1 MLTAAV
7 ARYRCLA
14 VNNNLTEAAETE
26 LRINMLCECGPG
38 LVAFKLISTIPEL
51 FSSPPRRQDILGRG
65 ALRRGSRLLREVR
78 AGYWLLCDAGCV
90 MCKLV
95 L

>member
-26 LRINMLCECGPG
+26 LRINMLCECEPG
-38 LVAFKLISTIPEL
+38 LGSVELISTRT
-51 FSSPPRRQDILGRG
+51 F
-65 ALRRGSRLLREVR
+65 
-78 AGYWLLCDAGCV
+78 
-90 MCKLV
+90 
-95 L
+95 